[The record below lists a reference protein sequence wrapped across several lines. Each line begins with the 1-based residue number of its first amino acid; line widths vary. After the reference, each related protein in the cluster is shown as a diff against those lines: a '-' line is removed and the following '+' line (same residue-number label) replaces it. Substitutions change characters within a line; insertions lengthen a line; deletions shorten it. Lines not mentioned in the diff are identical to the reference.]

1 MKALIVDDERLA
13 RKELMKLLE
22 DHPSIE
28 VVGEAMNAEEAIQM
42 TNELNPDLLFL
53 DIQMPGKTG
62 FQLLEELDSVPVVV
76 FTTAYDE
83 FALKAFEVNALDYL
97 LKPIQAERLA
107 ETMAKI
113 SEKERSKVVAA
124 RNPDKKLGLN
134 DQVFVK
140 DGDRCWFVGLSNVRM
155 FESDGNYIKV
165 YFDTN
170 RPMIHKS
177 LNALDEKL
185 DERAF
190 FRASRKH
197 IINLSWVEGIEP
209 WFNGGLM
216 VKLKGGDKVEVSRR
230 QAAKFKDMMS
240 LKRYLSTSA
249 INSCCTFQSL
259 ASFSIA
265 VASISVTY
273 PFRLLACHTILINSI
288 RLSFG

>member
-1 MKALIVDDERLA
+1 MRALIVDDERLA
-13 RKELMKLLE
+13 RKELIKLLE

-97 LKPIQAERLA
+97 LKPIQAERLT
-107 ETMAKI
+107 ETVAKI
-113 SEKERSKVVAA
+113 VEKERSKAVAA

-140 DGDRCWFVGLSNVRM
+140 DGDRCWFVSLTNVRM

-197 IINLSWVEGIEP
+197 IINLSWVEGIEQ

-240 LKRYLSTSA
+240 L
-249 INSCCTFQSL
+249 
-259 ASFSIA
+259 
-265 VASISVTY
+265 
-273 PFRLLACHTILINSI
+273 
-288 RLSFG
+288 

>member
-1 MKALIVDDERLA
+1 MRALIIDDERLA
-13 RKELMKLLE
+13 RKELIKLLE
-22 DHPSIE
+22 EYPSIE
-28 VVGEAMNAEEAIQM
+28 VVGEAMNADEAEQM
-42 TNELNPDLLFL
+42 ITDLNPDLLFL
-53 DIQMPGKTG
+53 DIQMPGRTG
-62 FQLLEELDSVPVVV
+62 FQLLESLESVPLVV

-97 LKPIQAERLA
+97 LKPVQADRLSEA
-107 ETMAKI
+107 VHKI
-113 SEKERSKVVAA
+113 MEKERAKSGRGAG
-124 RNPDKKLGLN
+124 KKLGLE

-140 DGDRCWFVGLSNVRM
+140 DGERCWFVSLANIRY

-165 YFDTN
+165 YFDNN

-177 LNALDEKL
+177 LNALDDRL

-216 VKLKGGDKVEVSRR
+216 VKLRGGDKVEVSRR

-240 LKRYLSTSA
+240 L
-249 INSCCTFQSL
+249 
-259 ASFSIA
+259 
-265 VASISVTY
+265 
-273 PFRLLACHTILINSI
+273 
-288 RLSFG
+288 

>member
-1 MKALIVDDERLA
+1 MRALIVDDERLA

-22 DHPSIE
+22 EHPMIE
-28 VVGEAMNAEEAIQM
+28 VVGEAANADEAYQM
-42 TNELNPDLLFL
+42 INELNPDLLFL

-62 FQLLEELDSVPVVV
+62 FQLLEMLDSVPLVV

-97 LKPIQAERLA
+97 LKPIQPERLA
-107 ETMAKI
+107 ETVAKLA
-113 SEKERSKVVAA
+113 EKQRTRQVAERS
-124 RNPDKKLGLN
+124 PEKKLGLN

-140 DGDRCWFVGLSNVRM
+140 DGERCWFVSLNNVRL

-165 YFDTN
+165 YFDNN

-197 IINLSWVEGIEP
+197 IVNLSWVEGIES

-216 VKLKGGDKVEVSRR
+216 VRLRGGDKVEVSRR
-230 QAAKFKDMMS
+230 QAAKFKEMMS
-240 LKRYLSTSA
+240 L
-249 INSCCTFQSL
+249 
-259 ASFSIA
+259 
-265 VASISVTY
+265 
-273 PFRLLACHTILINSI
+273 
-288 RLSFG
+288 

>member
-22 DHPSIE
+22 EHPSIE
-28 VVGEAMNAEEAIQM
+28 IAGEAANADEAEQM
-42 TNELNPDLLFL
+42 ITELNPDLLFL
-53 DIQMPGKTG
+53 DIQMPGRTG
-62 FQLLEELDSVPVVV
+62 FQLLESLDSSPLVV

-97 LKPIQAERLA
+97 LKPITPERLGEA
-107 ETMAKI
+107 VHKVQ
-113 SEKERSKVVAA
+113 EKDRLRSGKP
-124 RNPDKKLGLN
+124 RDKKLGLE

-140 DGDRCWFVGLSNVRM
+140 DGERCWFVSLAQVRM

-165 YFDTN
+165 YFDSH

-197 IINLSWVEGIEP
+197 IVNLSWVEGIEP

-216 VKLKGGDKVEVSRR
+216 VRLRGGDKVEVSRR
-230 QAAKFKDMMS
+230 QAARFKDMMS
-240 LKRYLSTSA
+240 L
-249 INSCCTFQSL
+249 
-259 ASFSIA
+259 
-265 VASISVTY
+265 
-273 PFRLLACHTILINSI
+273 
-288 RLSFG
+288 

>member
-1 MKALIVDDERLA
+1 MRALIVDDERLA

-22 DHPSIE
+22 EHPSIE
-28 VVGEAMNAEEAIQM
+28 VVGEAANADEADKMIE
-42 TNELNPDLLFL
+42 ELNPDLLFL
-53 DIQMPGKTG
+53 DIQMPGQTG
-62 FQLLEELDSVPVVV
+62 FQLLESLDSAPLVV

-97 LKPIQAERLA
+97 LKPITAERLSEA
-107 ETMAKI
+107 VHKI
-113 SEKERSKVVAA
+113 HEKERSKAGRA
-124 RNPDKKLGLN
+124 HDKKLGLD

-140 DGDRCWFVGLSNVRM
+140 DGDRCWFVSLANIRL

-197 IINLSWVEGIEP
+197 IVNLSWVEGIEP

-240 LKRYLSTSA
+240 L
-249 INSCCTFQSL
+249 
-259 ASFSIA
+259 
-265 VASISVTY
+265 
-273 PFRLLACHTILINSI
+273 
-288 RLSFG
+288 

>member
-1 MKALIVDDERLA
+1 MRALIIDDERLA
-13 RKELMKLLE
+13 RKELVKLLE
-22 DHPSIE
+22 EHPSIE
-28 VVGEAMNAEEAIQM
+28 IVGEAMNADEAEQM
-42 TNELNPDLLFL
+42 INELNPDLLFL
-53 DIQMPGKTG
+53 DIQMPGRTG
-62 FQLLEELDSVPVVV
+62 FQLLESLESVPLVV

-97 LKPIQAERLA
+97 LKPIQAERLSEA
-107 ETMAKI
+107 IHKI
-113 SEKERSKVVAA
+113 MEKERA
-124 RNPDKKLGLN
+124 RIGRGAGKKLGLE

-140 DGDRCWFVGLSNVRM
+140 DGERCWFVSLANIRY

-165 YFDTN
+165 YFDAN

-177 LNALDEKL
+177 LNALDDRL

-216 VKLKGGDKVEVSRR
+216 VKLRGGDKVEVSRR

-240 LKRYLSTSA
+240 L
-249 INSCCTFQSL
+249 
-259 ASFSIA
+259 
-265 VASISVTY
+265 
-273 PFRLLACHTILINSI
+273 
-288 RLSFG
+288 